1 MSATRRFAPVGDSQS
16 HADVAVCTGR
26 APERAENRADMT
38 QTRPALGA
46 ILFFGASIV
55 MGLYFTYAAVQGQF
69 GLFNRVQVQAENA
82 ILTERRDALRTE
94 LATLENRT
102 HRLSDEFLDIDLLD
116 ERARAVLG
124 WMRAD
129 EVVIR

>member
-1 MSATRRFAPVGDSQS
+1 
-16 HADVAVCTGR
+16 
-26 APERAENRADMT
+26 MT

-46 ILFFGASIV
+46 ILFFGAATV
-55 MGLYFTYAAVQGQF
+55 MGLYFTFAAVQGQF

-82 ILTERRDALRTE
+82 TLTDQRDALRTE

-102 HRLSDEFLDIDLLD
+102 RRLSDEFLDIDLLD

-124 WMRAD
+124 WVRSD
-129 EVVIR
+129 DIVIR